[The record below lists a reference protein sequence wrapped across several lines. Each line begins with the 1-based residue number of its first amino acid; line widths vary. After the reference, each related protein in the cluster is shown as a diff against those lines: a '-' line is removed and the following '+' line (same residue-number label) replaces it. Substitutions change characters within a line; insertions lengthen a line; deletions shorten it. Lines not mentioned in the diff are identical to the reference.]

1 MCSMDTNVSDC
12 CSNFARYQESHSS
25 PALGTKSEL
34 EARRRRSSRPAD
46 ARRNMKGGMVA
57 NARTTNMSTAKKPSA
72 INSRKIRN
80 LTEEL
85 SREEYQLEMP
95 LLDAAVAGVILGFK
109 PSDREMR
116 AQAQRCWETLKPQLN
131 QHLLSEDET
140 VLPWAEVEGA
150 LSPEV
155 MNRIKK
161 SHLEMRSLI
170 SKLNGVSFEED
181 PDKVVAVAGKALCM
195 LAVKLDDLIDSEEM
209 RLLPA
214 LRRMLFA

>member
-1 MCSMDTNVSDC
+1 M
-12 CSNFARYQESHSS
+12 
-25 PALGTKSEL
+25 
-34 EARRRRSSRPAD
+34 SSR
-46 ARRNMKGGMVA
+46 N
-57 NARTTNMSTAKKPSA
+57 PSA
-72 INSRKIRN
+72 TPVDTRKIRN

-85 SREEYQLEMP
+85 SREEHGLGIP

-116 AQAQRCWETLKPQLN
+116 KQAQRCWETLKPRLN

-140 VLPWAEVEGA
+140 VLPWAQDAGGISAEQME
-150 LSPEV
+150 
-155 MNRIKK
+155 RIKQ

-170 SKLNGVSFEED
+170 RKLVGVSFEED
-181 PDKVVAVAGKALCM
+181 PDKVVAVAGKALCV

-214 LRRMLFA
+214 LRRMMFA

>member
-1 MCSMDTNVSDC
+1 M
-12 CSNFARYQESHSS
+12 
-25 PALGTKSEL
+25 
-34 EARRRRSSRPAD
+34 
-46 ARRNMKGGMVA
+46 NM
-57 NARTTNMSTAKKPSA
+57 TTAKKPSE
-72 INSRKIRN
+72 IRPEEFSDTRKIRK

-85 SREEYQLEMP
+85 DREQYRLGMP
-95 LLDAAVAGVILGFK
+95 LLDAAVAGAILGFR

-116 AQAQRCWETLKPQLN
+116 AQARRCWEILKPQLN

-140 VLPWAEVEGA
+140 VLPWAEVAGG
-150 LSPEV
+150 LPPDV
-155 MNRIKK
+155 MDRIKQ

-170 SKLNGVSFEED
+170 AKLNGVSFAED
-181 PDKVVAVAGKALCM
+181 PDKVVAVAGKALCV

>member
-1 MCSMDTNVSDC
+1 MT
-12 CSNFARYQESHSS
+12 
-25 PALGTKSEL
+25 
-34 EARRRRSSRPAD
+34 
-46 ARRNMKGGMVA
+46 
-57 NARTTNMSTAKKPSA
+57 TAKKPSA
-72 INSRKIRN
+72 IRAEKFSDRRKIRN

-85 SREEYQLEMP
+85 SREEYRLGMP

-116 AQAQRCWETLKPQLN
+116 AQAQRCWEILKPQLN

-140 VLPWAEVEGA
+140 VLPWAQGA
-150 LSPEV
+150 GGLPPEV

-161 SHLEMRSLI
+161 SHREMRSLI
-170 SKLNGVSFEED
+170 AKLVGVSFEED
-181 PDKVVAVAGKALCM
+181 PDKIVAVAGKALCV
-195 LAVKLDDLIDSEEM
+195 LTVKLDDLIDSEEM